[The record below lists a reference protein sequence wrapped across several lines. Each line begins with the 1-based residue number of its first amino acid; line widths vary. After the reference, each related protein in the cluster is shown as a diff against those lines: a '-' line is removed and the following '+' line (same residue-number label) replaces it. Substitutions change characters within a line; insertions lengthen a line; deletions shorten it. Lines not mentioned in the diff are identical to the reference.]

1 MFIFW
6 ARFQGI
12 FLHQFHEGG
21 TKFSDSGFTSGSF
34 VDAKNDGE
42 DDGGGVGGEAADQA
56 EKADYQQ
63 WVEAKAPD

>member
-34 VDAKNDGE
+34 VDAKNAGE
-42 DDGGGVGGEAADQA
+42 DDGAAGAGGADQ
-56 EKADYQQ
+56 
-63 WVEAKAPD
+63 